1 MICDMGEI
9 TETKSTLH
17 PSFRPFR
24 DYLVTMVPLVLLATY
39 IYGLR
44 VVVMLAIA
52 TVTSS
57 LCDLLVAAM
66 RRRHIRLSD
75 ISSICFAWTVT
86 LMLPVSVSYS
96 VVIFAVCATLLLGK
110 HPFGGYGNYPR
121 HPAAF
126 GFALT
131 AISNPDQVFM
141 FPLESGRLG
150 LGWNLDIAL
159 HQSPA
164 GIMHDGGI
172 PLVDR
177 TDLFLGNFEGSVGGT
192 YSLIIFSCLI
202 LLVVHR
208 AVCWHVPV
216 FFLAT
221 CAAWAFLLPRIPGT
235 RTDSVLFEM
244 LCCGLPFAAS
254 YLVAEPTLTPKNHFA
269 RCLYG
274 IVAGVL
280 SMLISTYGIYEVGAP
295 FAVLLAAPVGYG
307 FDRLLSKRGKEVRNG

>member
-1 MICDMGEI
+1 MEET
-9 TETKSTLH
+9 TERKSTLH
-17 PSFRPFR
+17 PSFR
-24 DYLVTMVPLVLLATY
+24 DYLITMVPLVLLATY
-39 IYGLR
+39 VYGLR

-57 LCDLLVAAM
+57 LCDLLVAAL

-110 HPFGGYGNYPR
+110 HPFGGYGNYPL

-131 AISNPDQVFM
+131 AICNPDQVFM

-150 LGWNLDIAL
+150 LAWNLDIAL

-164 GIMHDGGI
+164 GIMHDGGM
-172 PLVDR
+172 PLVNR
-177 TDLFLGNFEGSVGGT
+177 TDLILGNFAGPLGAT
-192 YSLIIFSCLI
+192 YSLIIFACLI
-202 LLVVHR
+202 LLIVHR

-216 FFLAT
+216 FYLAT

-235 RTDSVLFEM
+235 RIDSVFFEM
-244 LCCGLPFAAS
+244 FCCGLPYAAS
-254 YLVAEPTLTPKNHFA
+254 YLVADPTLVPKSPVV
-269 RCLYG
+269 RGLYG
-274 IVAGVL
+274 VAAGAL

-295 FAVLLAAPVGYG
+295 FAVLLAAPIGYG
-307 FDRLLSKRGKEVRNG
+307 LDRLLSKQRKEVKNG